1 MGGCLGSAVFC
12 MSTDGLVMISMSGIA
27 MCVGGFAAEIFLRV
41 MVGLMFMIPSLFRDG
56 LEDS

>member
-1 MGGCLGSAVFC
+1 